1 MLGRRRLS
9 ILPLAALLSALA
21 LFPAPS
27 LQAQAACTFTL
38 GFKALRDQIPDVVGN
53 CLENEHFNLAN
64 GNSEQRTSGGLLVWR
79 KADNWTAFTDGST
92 TWINGPEGLAS
103 RPNAGL
109 LFPWEAAAPAVALPA
124 VPAASPAAPASPA
137 PAPPV
142 DPWIGDITF

>member
-1 MLGRRRLS
+1 MLKRDRVFAVLTTAFA
-9 ILPLAALLSALA
+9 LVLALTGFQAPALA
-21 LFPAPS
+21 
-27 LQAQAACTFTL
+27 AQAACTFTL

-103 RPNAGL
+103 RPNAGP
-109 LFPWEAAAPAVALPA
+109 LFPWEAATPPASAPPT
-124 VPAASPAAPASPA
+124 AAPPASTGNVLFA
-137 PAPPV
+137 
-142 DPWIGDITF
+142 DNFD